1 MKQYLGDGVW
11 ADYDAAIDQLIL
23 NTDVAGEHALD
34 RSIVL
39 EAPVFRALIA
49 YLAKENVSSAKSLE
63 APAYRGLTE
72 VQEGILDVL
81 LKRGADWTAETLKR
95 NWMAGQS
102 GQIDSRNSAGAGLRR
117 LLDIANREAT
127 GQ

>member
-23 NTDVAGEHALD
+23 KTEVMGETDIAM
-34 RSIVL
+34 IL

-49 YLAKENVSSAKSLE
+49 YLAKENVASAKSLE

-95 NWMAGQS
+95 NWLAGQS